1 MQEFLLQT
9 YTIILPIAL
18 GYIVWLQQQ
27 KKSRNANERGTMLL
41 LRVQLI
47 KYYTEYT
54 QLGEIPSDAYQNF
67 EEMYEAYHD
76 LNGNGMVK
84 KMYEEIKELHIKSG
98 GGK

>member
-18 GYIVWLQQQ
+18 GYIVWLAATEERQEREWE
-27 KKSRNANERGTMLL
+27 RNHAVIACATD
-41 LRVQLI
+41 RVSHEI
-47 KYYTEYT
+47 HAAR
-54 QLGEIPSDAYQNF
+54 EIPSYAYQNF

-76 LNGNGMVK
+76 LGGNGMVK